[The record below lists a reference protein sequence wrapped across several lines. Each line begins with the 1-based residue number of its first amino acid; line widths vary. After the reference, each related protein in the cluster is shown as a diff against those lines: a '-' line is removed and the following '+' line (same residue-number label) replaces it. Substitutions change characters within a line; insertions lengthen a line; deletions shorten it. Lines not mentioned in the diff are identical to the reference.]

1 MIVLLPSPITNL
13 LNILEYY
20 IYNQEKIENIEEIS
34 NIFKTKRELL
44 LNFLSNLINQ
54 IEDDWKLAKVT
65 LPIDSKIIQQIQ
77 KRVDKLSL
85 ITEKLNEIIDLQ
97 KIEMESI
104 NKILDYVIYIL
115 NTNNIVSQILS
126 NQKILSPYPIID
138 RFLKIFWTYVEN
150 IKNLEKF
157 PVDLLIKYLF
167 SSTKIIEDIDKK
179 INIELKIIEK
189 LGKEK
194 IKTYIEEQFSL
205 IEAIKYALGAAYQ
218 LITGEINLNEDPQLP
233 QKIFIQ
239 INQASNVFFTF
250 EQKKQESINIIE
262 IIEFFLPVLQKEI
275 PNKENDFN
283 EEEKQFLQNT
293 INEIIIQIL
302 NNPTFIYNIKNE
314 NGLKIK
320 EENLIHI
327 IQNLSLSEK
336 TILLEFLSYILINNQ
351 IEIEKEQKLIIE
363 LLNSFI
369 LFINNTLPLSTFI
382 NIISNI
388 KTSLTIL
395 VMLKVETIKIEE
407 IIQKIE
413 DIQYFSVMYAIYN
426 NNLEEMYLNFI
437 EFFSLF
443 REIYKTI
450 KETSERK
457 IICPSCKTEND
468 YLNTKCINCNFSFPL
483 TTEKIL
489 LINLQKNSFII
500 QNYVIQLVENY
511 IIKKDIENT
520 LIQINNSI
528 EQLEKVLNTQ
538 NENNEIISKLIEIL
552 NQIGEK
558 VSNKEEI
565 VEEIAKFL
573 EISKELK
580 PLLESPQV

>member
-1 MIVLLPSPITNL
+1 MIVILPPPVTNL
-13 LNILEYY
+13 LNVIEYY
-20 IYNQEKIENIEEIS
+20 IYQQNQIVNIEELF
-34 NIFKTKRELL
+34 NIFNNKKELF

-54 IEDDWKLAKVT
+54 IADDWKLAKVT
-65 LPIDSKIIQQIQ
+65 LPIDPKVIEQIQ

-85 ITEKLNEIIDLQ
+85 ITEKLNKIPDLQ
-97 KIEMESI
+97 KIEMEDI
-104 NKILDYVIYIL
+104 NKILDYVIYTL
-115 NTNNIVSQILS
+115 NTNNVVSQILG

-150 IKNLEKF
+150 IKNLENF

-167 SSTKIIEDIDKK
+167 SSTKFIEDIDKK

-194 IKTYIEEQFSL
+194 IKKYIEEQFSL

-218 LITGEINLNEDPQLP
+218 LITGEIDLNEDPQLP

-250 EQKKQESINIIE
+250 EQKKQESINTIE
-262 IIEFFLPVLQKEI
+262 IIESFLSVLQEET
-275 PNKENDFN
+275 PNKENIFN

-293 INEIIIQIL
+293 INAMIIRIL
-302 NNPTFIYNIKNE
+302 NNPIFIYNITNE
-314 NGLKIK
+314 NRLKIK
-320 EENLIHI
+320 AENLIHV

-336 TILLEFLSYILINNQ
+336 TILLEFLSYSLINNQ

-369 LFINNTLPLSTFI
+369 LFTNNTLPLSTFI

-388 KTSLTIL
+388 KTTLTIFA
-395 VMLKVETIKIEE
+395 MLKIETIEIEE

-413 DIQYFSVMYAIYN
+413 DLQYFSVMYAIYN
-426 NNLEEMYLNFI
+426 NNLEEMYLNFL
-437 EFFSLF
+437 EFFSPF
-443 REIYKTI
+443 RKIFKTI
-450 KETSERK
+450 KEISDRK

-468 YLNTKCINCNFSFPL
+468 YLNTKCINCNFPFPL

-489 LINLQKNSFII
+489 LINLQANPSII

-528 EQLEKVLNTQ
+528 EQLEKALSSQ
-538 NENNEIISKLIEIL
+538 NENNDIIPKLIEIL
-552 NQIGEK
+552 TQIGEK
-558 VSNKEEI
+558 VSKEEEI
-565 VEEIAKFL
+565 GEEIAEFL

>member
-1 MIVLLPSPITNL
+1 MIVILPPPVTNL
-13 LNILEYY
+13 LNVIEYY
-20 IYNQEKIENIEEIS
+20 IYQQNQIENIEELF
-34 NIFKTKRELL
+34 NIFNNKKELF

-54 IEDDWKLAKVT
+54 ITDDWKLAKVT
-65 LPIDSKIIQQIQ
+65 LPIDPKVIEQIQ

-85 ITEKLNEIIDLQ
+85 ITEKLNKIPDLQ
-97 KIEMESI
+97 KIEMEDI

-115 NTNNIVSQILS
+115 NTNNIVSQILG

-150 IKNLEKF
+150 IKNLENF

-167 SSTKIIEDIDKK
+167 SSTKFIEDTDKR
-179 INIELKIIEK
+179 INIELKILEK

-194 IKTYIEEQFSL
+194 IKKYIEEQFSL

-218 LITGEINLNEDPQLP
+218 LITGEIDLNEDPQLP

-250 EQKKQESINIIE
+250 EQKKQESINTIE
-262 IIEFFLPVLQKEI
+262 IIESFLSVLQEET
-275 PNKENDFN
+275 PNKENIFN

-293 INEIIIQIL
+293 INAMIIRIL
-302 NNPTFIYNIKNE
+302 NNPIFIYNITNE
-314 NGLKIK
+314 NRLKIK
-320 EENLIHI
+320 AENLIHV

-336 TILLEFLSYILINNQ
+336 TILLEFLSYSLINNQ

-369 LFINNTLPLSTFI
+369 LFTNNTLPLSTFI

-388 KTSLTIL
+388 KTTLTIL
-395 VMLKVETIKIEE
+395 AMLKVETIEIEE

-413 DIQYFSVMYAIYN
+413 DLQYFSVMYAIYN
-426 NNLEEMYLNFI
+426 NNLEEMYLNFLD
-437 EFFSLF
+437 FFSLF
-443 REIYKTI
+443 RKIFKTI
-450 KETSERK
+450 KEISDRK

-468 YLNTKCINCNFSFPL
+468 YLNTKCINCNFPFPL

-489 LINLQKNSFII
+489 LINLQANPSII

-528 EQLEKVLNTQ
+528 EQLEKALSSQ
-538 NENNEIISKLIEIL
+538 NENNEIIPKLIEIL
-552 NQIGEK
+552 TQIGER
-558 VSNKEEI
+558 VSKEEEI
-565 VEEIAKFL
+565 REEIAKFL

>member
-1 MIVLLPSPITNL
+1 MIVILPPPVTNL
-13 LNILEYY
+13 LNVIEYY
-20 IYNQEKIENIEEIS
+20 IYQQNQIENIEKLF
-34 NIFKTKRELL
+34 NIFNNKKELF

-54 IEDDWKLAKVT
+54 ITDDWKLAKVT
-65 LPIDSKIIQQIQ
+65 LPIDPKVIEQIQ

-85 ITEKLNEIIDLQ
+85 ITEKLNKIPDLQ
-97 KIEMESI
+97 KIEMEDI

-115 NTNNIVSQILS
+115 NTNNIVSQILG

-150 IKNLEKF
+150 IKNLENF

-167 SSTKIIEDIDKK
+167 SSTKFIEDTDKR
-179 INIELKIIEK
+179 INIELKILEK

-194 IKTYIEEQFSL
+194 IKKYIEEQFSL

-218 LITGEINLNEDPQLP
+218 LITGEIDLNEDPQLP

-250 EQKKQESINIIE
+250 EQKKQESINTIE
-262 IIEFFLPVLQKEI
+262 IIESFLSVLQEET
-275 PNKENDFN
+275 PNKENIFN

-293 INEIIIQIL
+293 INAMIIRIL
-302 NNPTFIYNIKNE
+302 NNPIFIYNITNE
-314 NGLKIK
+314 NRLKIK
-320 EENLIHI
+320 AENLIHV

-336 TILLEFLSYILINNQ
+336 TILLEFLSYSLINNQ

-369 LFINNTLPLSTFI
+369 LFTNNTLPLSTFI

-388 KTSLTIL
+388 KTTLTIL
-395 VMLKVETIKIEE
+395 AMLKVETIEIEE

-413 DIQYFSVMYAIYN
+413 DLQYFSVMYAIYN
-426 NNLEEMYLNFI
+426 NNLEEMYLNFLD
-437 EFFSLF
+437 FFSLF
-443 REIYKTI
+443 RKIFKTI
-450 KETSERK
+450 KEISDRK

-468 YLNTKCINCNFSFPL
+468 YLNTKCINCNFPFPL

-489 LINLQKNSFII
+489 LINLQANPSII

-528 EQLEKVLNTQ
+528 EQLEKALSSQ
-538 NENNEIISKLIEIL
+538 NENNEIIPKLIEIL
-552 NQIGEK
+552 TQIGER
-558 VSNKEEI
+558 VSKEEEI
-565 VEEIAKFL
+565 REEIAKFL

>member
-1 MIVLLPSPITNL
+1 MIVILPPPVTNL
-13 LNILEYY
+13 LNVIEYY
-20 IYNQEKIENIEEIS
+20 IYQQNQIENIEELF
-34 NIFKTKRELL
+34 NIFNNKKELF

-54 IEDDWKLAKVT
+54 ITDDWKLAKVT
-65 LPIDSKIIQQIQ
+65 LPIDPKVIEQIQ

-85 ITEKLNEIIDLQ
+85 ITEKLNKIPDLQ
-97 KIEMESI
+97 KIEMEDI

-115 NTNNIVSQILS
+115 NTNNIVSQILG

-150 IKNLEKF
+150 IKNLENF

-167 SSTKIIEDIDKK
+167 SSTKFIEDTDKR
-179 INIELKIIEK
+179 INIELKILEK

-194 IKTYIEEQFSL
+194 IKKYIEEQFSL

-218 LITGEINLNEDPQLP
+218 LITGEIDLNEDPQLP

-250 EQKKQESINIIE
+250 EQKKQESINTIE
-262 IIEFFLPVLQKEI
+262 IIESFLSVLQEET
-275 PNKENDFN
+275 PNKENIFN

-293 INEIIIQIL
+293 INAMIIRIL
-302 NNPTFIYNIKNE
+302 NNPIFIYNITNE
-314 NGLKIK
+314 NRLKIK
-320 EENLIHI
+320 AENLIHV

-336 TILLEFLSYILINNQ
+336 TILLEFLSYSLINNQ

-369 LFINNTLPLSTFI
+369 LFTNNTLPLSTFI

-388 KTSLTIL
+388 KTTLTIL
-395 VMLKVETIKIEE
+395 AMLKVETIEIEE

-413 DIQYFSVMYAIYN
+413 DLQYFSGMYAIYN
-426 NNLEEMYLNFI
+426 NNLEEMYLNFLD
-437 EFFSLF
+437 FFSLF
-443 REIYKTI
+443 RKIFKTI
-450 KETSERK
+450 KEISDRK

-468 YLNTKCINCNFSFPL
+468 YLNTKCINCNFPFPL

-489 LINLQKNSFII
+489 LINLQANPSII

-528 EQLEKVLNTQ
+528 EQLEKALSSQ
-538 NENNEIISKLIEIL
+538 NENNEIIPKLIEIL
-552 NQIGEK
+552 TQIGER
-558 VSNKEEI
+558 VSKEEEI
-565 VEEIAKFL
+565 REEIAKFL

-580 PLLESPQV
+580 PLLESP

>member
-1 MIVLLPSPITNL
+1 MIVILPPPVTNL
-13 LNILEYY
+13 LNVIEYY
-20 IYNQEKIENIEEIS
+20 IYQQNQIENIEELF
-34 NIFKTKRELL
+34 NIFNNKKELF

-54 IEDDWKLAKVT
+54 ITDDWKLAKVT
-65 LPIDSKIIQQIQ
+65 LPIYPKVIEQIQ

-85 ITEKLNEIIDLQ
+85 ITEKLNKIPDLQ
-97 KIEMESI
+97 KIEMEDI

-115 NTNNIVSQILS
+115 NTNNIVSQILG

-150 IKNLEKF
+150 IKNLENF

-167 SSTKIIEDIDKK
+167 SSTKFIEDTDKR
-179 INIELKIIEK
+179 INIELKILEK

-194 IKTYIEEQFSL
+194 IKKYIEEQFSL

-218 LITGEINLNEDPQLP
+218 LITGEIDLNEDPQLP

-250 EQKKQESINIIE
+250 EQKKQESINTIE
-262 IIEFFLPVLQKEI
+262 IIESFLSVLQEET
-275 PNKENDFN
+275 PNKENIFN

-293 INEIIIQIL
+293 INAMIIRIL
-302 NNPTFIYNIKNE
+302 NNPIFIYNITNE
-314 NGLKIK
+314 NRLKIK
-320 EENLIHI
+320 AENLIHV

-336 TILLEFLSYILINNQ
+336 TILLEFLSYSLINNQ

-369 LFINNTLPLSTFI
+369 LFTNNTLPLSTFI

-388 KTSLTIL
+388 KTTLTIL
-395 VMLKVETIKIEE
+395 AMLKVETIEIEE

-413 DIQYFSVMYAIYN
+413 DLQYFSVMYAIYN
-426 NNLEEMYLNFI
+426 NNLEEMYLNFLD
-437 EFFSLF
+437 FFSLF
-443 REIYKTI
+443 RKIFKTI
-450 KETSERK
+450 KEISDRK

-468 YLNTKCINCNFSFPL
+468 YLNTKCINCNFPFPL

-489 LINLQKNSFII
+489 LINLQANPSII

-528 EQLEKVLNTQ
+528 EQLEKALSSQ
-538 NENNEIISKLIEIL
+538 NENNEIIPKLIEIL
-552 NQIGEK
+552 TQIGER
-558 VSNKEEI
+558 VSKEEEI
-565 VEEIAKFL
+565 REEIAKFL

>member
-1 MIVLLPSPITNL
+1 MIVILPPPVTNL
-13 LNILEYY
+13 LNVIEYY
-20 IYNQEKIENIEEIS
+20 IYQQNQIENIEELF
-34 NIFKTKRELL
+34 NIFNNKKELF

-54 IEDDWKLAKVT
+54 IADDWKLAKVT
-65 LPIDSKIIQQIQ
+65 LPIDPKVIEQIQ

-85 ITEKLNEIIDLQ
+85 ITEKLNKIPDLQ
-97 KIEMESI
+97 KIEMEDI
-104 NKILDYVIYIL
+104 NKILDYVIYTL
-115 NTNNIVSQILS
+115 NTNNVVSQILG

-150 IKNLEKF
+150 IKNLENF

-167 SSTKIIEDIDKK
+167 SSTKFIEDIDKK

-194 IKTYIEEQFSL
+194 IKKYIEEQFSL

-218 LITGEINLNEDPQLP
+218 LITGEIDLNEDPQLP

-250 EQKKQESINIIE
+250 EQKKQESINTIE
-262 IIEFFLPVLQKEI
+262 IIESFLSVLQEET
-275 PNKENDFN
+275 PNKENIFN

-293 INEIIIQIL
+293 INAMIIRIL
-302 NNPTFIYNIKNE
+302 NNPIFIYNITNE
-314 NGLKIK
+314 NRLKIK
-320 EENLIHI
+320 AENLIHV

-336 TILLEFLSYILINNQ
+336 TILLEFLSYSLINNQ

-369 LFINNTLPLSTFI
+369 LFTNNTLPLSTFI

-388 KTSLTIL
+388 KTTLTIFA
-395 VMLKVETIKIEE
+395 MLKIETIEIEE

-413 DIQYFSVMYAIYN
+413 DLQYFSVMYAIYN
-426 NNLEEMYLNFI
+426 NNLEEMYLNFL
-437 EFFSLF
+437 EFFSPF
-443 REIYKTI
+443 RKIFKTI
-450 KETSERK
+450 KEISDRK

-468 YLNTKCINCNFSFPL
+468 YLNTKCINCNFPFPL

-489 LINLQKNSFII
+489 LINLQANPSII

-528 EQLEKVLNTQ
+528 EQLEKALSSQ
-538 NENNEIISKLIEIL
+538 NENNDIIPKLIEIL
-552 NQIGEK
+552 TQIGEK
-558 VSNKEEI
+558 VSKEEEI
-565 VEEIAKFL
+565 GEEIAEFL